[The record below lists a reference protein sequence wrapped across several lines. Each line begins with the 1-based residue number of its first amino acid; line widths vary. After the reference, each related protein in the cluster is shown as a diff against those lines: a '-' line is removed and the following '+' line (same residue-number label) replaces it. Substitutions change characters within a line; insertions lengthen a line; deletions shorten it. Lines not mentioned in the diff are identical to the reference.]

1 MALTHPLSGSP
12 YPASQ
17 DVTDLRPYVVRGY
30 GLYESPTPLY
40 AVLIMLLELN
50 YGHQVYSTVNGIVNT
65 LKHNT
70 TCHLNKVGMRG

>member
-1 MALTHPLSGSP
+1 MLLG
-12 YPASQ
+12 
-17 DVTDLRPYVVRGY
+17 DVDRMSL
-30 GLYESPTPLY
+30 LHLY